1 MTPPRLVP
9 DVDQDTLRAR
19 DTVVVR
25 REPGPFAVPADPRET
40 VEVRAIR
47 SDEPARLTKG
57 WIEAADGTPLF
68 VRRYEPEEGPARGTL
83 LVLHGASEHG
93 GWYDHVARFLVAR
106 RWSVVIPDHRG
117 HGRSGGPAL
126 HIRSFDQYLGDV
138 DAVRERFAPD
148 PRRTVVAGHSM
159 GGLLA
164 TRTVETRPESAAGLV
179 LLSPL
184 FGVRVHIPATTRFVG
199 RILSVVW
206 PRFRFR
212 SRVDVEFT
220 CRDPVVRR
228 LRREDPLAHQSVTA
242 RWFFAMQAAIA
253 EAWSSGGA
261 VSLPLLVV
269 QAGDDR
275 IVDPQAARDWFA
287 RCGSA
292 DKEFVA
298 LAEHR
303 HELHNEPDWRDTLTR
318 LAAWLDARFA

>member
-1 MTPPRLVP
+1 MNPPRLVP
-9 DVDQDTLRAR
+9 DVDRETLRAR
-19 DTVVVR
+19 DTLVVR
-25 REPGPFAVPADPRET
+25 RSPGPFDVTADPQDT
-40 VEVRAIR
+40 DEVRAIR
-47 SDEPARLTKG
+47 SDQPARLTKG
-57 WIEAADGTPLF
+57 WIDAADGTPLF
-68 VRRYEPEEGPARGTL
+68 VRRYEPEDGPARGTL

-106 RWSVVIPDHRG
+106 RWSVVVPDHRG

-126 HIRSFDQYLGDV
+126 HVDRFDRYVDDV
-138 DAVRERFAPD
+138 ETVRVRFALD

-164 TRTVETRPESAAGLV
+164 TRTVQTRPASAAGLV

-184 FGVRVHIPATTRFVG
+184 FGLQVPIPATTLFAG

-206 PRFRFR
+206 PSFRFR

-220 CRDPVVRR
+220 CHDPVVRR
-228 LRREDPLAHQSVTA
+228 LRREDPLDHESVTA
-242 RWFFAMQAAIA
+242 GWFFAMRAAID
-253 EAWSSGGA
+253 EAWAAAGSM
-261 VSLPLLVV
+261 SLPLRVV

-275 IVDPQAARDWFA
+275 IVDPQATRDWFA

-292 DKEFVA
+292 DKEFES
-298 LAEHR
+298 LAGHR

-318 LAAWLDARFA
+318 LVAWLDARID